1 MHGPR
6 SLVVEPRLDRK
17 RLVADRFKRIWS
29 VVEFISDT
37 PGLTRKELADQF
49 ALSERQLQAD
59 LNVIRDEM
67 GLPLTR
73 VHGYRFADTRQSDQK
88 VKDLTLR
95 DLHTLFLVV
104 HRASEDPAIPQEAF
118 AEFVAKLPNAFPPPL
133 QPLVRKTLCPYSG
146 DEFGPTPEVYAH
158 LAEALLRHRPVKLNY
173 PPRNTVGY
181 LTEPIV
187 DPEILLPHKSS
198 WYLIGRCHQRKR
210 DVMFCLDGVDS
221 VSFDL

>member
-1 MHGPR
+1 
-6 SLVVEPRLDRK
+6 LDRK

-37 PGLTRKELADQF
+37 PGLTRKELADHF

-59 LNVIRDEM
+59 LNVIRDEI

-73 VHGYRFADTRQSDQK
+73 IHGYRFADGRQSDQK

-104 HRASEDPAIPQEAF
+104 HRSSEDPAIPQDAF
-118 AEFVAKLPNAFPPPL
+118 AEFVAKLPDAFPPPL
-133 QPLVRKTLCPYSG
+133 RPLVRQTLRPYSA